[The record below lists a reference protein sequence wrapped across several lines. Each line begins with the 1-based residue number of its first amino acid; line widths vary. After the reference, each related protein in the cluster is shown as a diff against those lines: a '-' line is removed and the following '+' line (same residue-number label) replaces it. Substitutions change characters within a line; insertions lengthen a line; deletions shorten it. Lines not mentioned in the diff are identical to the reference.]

1 MKIALIQ
8 RKAVPNDV
16 KANLDLAVG
25 CMEEAGR
32 AGADLVLFPEMWS
45 IGYAPPFPEA
55 FDDPFQKERE
65 NERKAWLS
73 QAVGEDSAY
82 IRTLRETAKRLSV
95 GAVITCLYE
104 GEKGSQNEALLIGRE
119 GEILLRYA
127 KVHTCDFSL
136 EALLQKGTSFETAE
150 FDGVRMGIMIC
161 YDREFP
167 ESARILMLKG
177 AELILV
183 PNACDMNP
191 ARLHQ
196 LEARA
201 FENMTGIAM
210 ANYPGKGWGKS
221 CAFSPVVF
229 GEDGYQDPT
238 ILMASEEED
247 ILMAEFPMEEIRE
260 YRKKETWGN
269 AYRKTGAYEKLLDPA
284 VEEPFIREPLKK
296 EKVER

>member
-82 IRTLRETAKRLSV
+82 IQTLRETAKRLSV

-119 GEILLRYA
+119 GEILLRY
-127 KVHTCDFSL
+127 K
-136 EALLQKGTSFETAE
+136 SFW
-150 FDGVRMGIMIC
+150 I
-161 YDREFP
+161 
-167 ESARILMLKG
+167 
-177 AELILV
+177 
-183 PNACDMNP
+183 
-191 ARLHQ
+191 RL
-196 LEARA
+196 
-201 FENMTGIAM
+201 
-210 ANYPGKGWGKS
+210 WKS
-221 CAFSPVVF
+221 RL
-229 GEDGYQDPT
+229 Y
-238 ILMASEEED
+238 
-247 ILMAEFPMEEIRE
+247 
-260 YRKKETWGN
+260 GN
-269 AYRKTGAYEKLLDPA
+269 R
-284 VEEPFIREPLKK
+284 
-296 EKVER
+296 